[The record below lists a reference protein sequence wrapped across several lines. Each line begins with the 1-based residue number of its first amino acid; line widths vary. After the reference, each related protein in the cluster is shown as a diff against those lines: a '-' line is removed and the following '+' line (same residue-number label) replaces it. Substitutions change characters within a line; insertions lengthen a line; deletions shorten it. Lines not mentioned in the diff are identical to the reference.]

1 MLIMKI
7 LDISHAFC
15 QTKDKK
21 YFQSQDPI
29 IDETI
34 KVSRQFLKD
43 HPEEIK
49 TKEPI
54 KHSPVHAGYINSPE
68 AFQIAELLNSELANS
83 EQVTASK
90 QCELLQIARSVFQ
103 SRHIQV
109 PPCVTSVAF
118 SMPNRPETSFL

>member
-1 MLIMKI
+1 MKI

-34 KVSRQFLKD
+34 KVTRQFLKD

-49 TKEPI
+49 TKEPV
-54 KHSPVHAGYINSPE
+54 KDTSAPTGEGYHWSPE
-68 AFQIAELLNSELANS
+68 AFQIAEFIKLGT
-83 EQVTASK
+83 VK
-90 QCELLQIARSVFQ
+90 V
-103 SRHIQV
+103 
-109 PPCVTSVAF
+109 
-118 SMPNRPETSFL
+118 

>member
-1 MLIMKI
+1 MKI

-34 KVSRQFLKD
+34 KVTRQFLKE

-49 TKEPI
+49 TKEPLRY
-54 KHSPVHAGYINSPE
+54 SASTGAGNYQESPE
-68 AFQIAELLNSELANS
+68 AFQIIVIIHPVWRLIL
-83 EQVTASK
+83 K
-90 QCELLQIARSVFQ
+90 
-103 SRHIQV
+103 
-109 PPCVTSVAF
+109 P
-118 SMPNRPETSFL
+118 